1 MTNKNYIAIINIVA
15 RDATKK
21 NRTAEGSDNLSL
33 FKLKAKIIEK
43 GMNVEKLA
51 EAIGIDRSGLYR
63 RLNNFEKFTIGEA
76 NRIKEVL
83 ELTNEEA
90 TDIFFS

>member
-1 MTNKNYIAIINIVA
+1 MNI
-15 RDATKK
+15 
-21 NRTAEGSDNLSL
+21 
-33 FKLKAKIIEK
+33 FKLKGKITEK

-63 RLNNFEKFTIGEA
+63 RLNNFEKFTIGEVKH
-76 NRIKEVL
+76 IKEVL

-90 TDIFFS
+90 TEIFFS